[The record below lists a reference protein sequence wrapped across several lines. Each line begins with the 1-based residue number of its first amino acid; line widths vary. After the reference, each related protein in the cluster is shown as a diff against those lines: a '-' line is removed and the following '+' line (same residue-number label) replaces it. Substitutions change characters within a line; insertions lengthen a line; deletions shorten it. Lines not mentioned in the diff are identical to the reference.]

1 MSTGEKYAHRAG
13 SRFFL
18 HCALCAGG
26 FLVVS
31 AATAIVALWTSLGL
45 PLVRLLA
52 GVGIAACAGYAYYL
66 ARHFRVVCPQCEQ
79 RTARLARDTLNRQL
93 LVCPECGYRAA
104 TGWKALA
111 DSPFGH

>member
-1 MSTGEKYAHRAG
+1 MGDQYAHRAG

-31 AATAIVALWTSLGL
+31 AATAIAALWTSLGL
-45 PLVRLLA
+45 PLVFLLG
-52 GVGIAACAGYAYYL
+52 GVGIAGFAGYAYFL
-66 ARHFRVVCPQCEQ
+66 LRRFRVRCPQCEEQ
-79 RTARLARDTLNRQL
+79 SARLARDTLNRQL
-93 LVCPECGYRAA
+93 LVCSECGYRAA
-104 TGWKALA
+104 TGWKVLA